1 MLSDLGNQE
10 STPKLIDI
18 AQKGFAKASN
28 YEKAR
33 LDYPLEAVKFLL
45 KQLRLLD
52 KTAVQSNVL
61 ALRSET
67 GKLTRVMLEVLKDQ
81 NVRII
86 ASDPVDQM
94 CVHFKRLQS
103 DVDIIQCAAGD
114 IRKLGLGL
122 EVGGWGL
129 GFGVWG
135 LGFRGWGLGFGNWGL
150 GFGVWSLG
158 VGVGVGVR
166 VKP

>member
-1 MLSDLGNQE
+1 MASKDQSDLDNQE
-10 STPKLIDI
+10 SIPKLIDI

-52 KTAVQSNVL
+52 KTTVQSNVL
-61 ALRSET
+61 EPGSGT
-67 GKLTRVMLEVLKDQ
+67 GKFTRVMLEVLKDQ

-86 ASDPVDQM
+86 ASDPVDQT

-103 DVDIIQCAAGD
+103 DVDIILFFGGGHTQVR
-114 IRKLGLGL
+114 IR
-122 EVGGWGL
+122 VGGWGL
-129 GFGVWG
+129 GVA
-135 LGFRGWGLGFGNWGL
+135 GWGLG
-150 GFGVWSLG
+150 
-158 VGVGVGVR
+158 VGG
-166 VKP
+166 